1 MTFYSVLLAE
11 GWMNKSLH
19 IKWWQQFLV
28 KNSGD
33 KLRYYNG
40 SCLKHQGVI
49 NPEKCILRFL
59 KQVSEVN
66 SVKEVLFPAELKP
79 WVE

>member
-1 MTFYSVLLAE
+1 M
-11 GWMNKSLH
+11 
-19 IKWWQQFLV
+19 

-66 SVKEVLFPAELKP
+66 SIKEVNGVMHPQSTKIVNGIKLMAAK
-79 WVE
+79 